1 MPLRRW
7 ARGGRRLFGMHAHS
21 DIRTEQGAVF
31 AGFQSGRHDF
41 SCRVFMTALSLT
53 DAASRSVRM

>member
-31 AGFQSGRHDF
+31 AGFQSGRYDY
-41 SCRVFMTALSLT
+41 VF
-53 DAASRSVRM
+53 